1 MRTSNLFRLVEPDDS
16 IRSRSAARLYLL
28 QMRDDGGAL
37 GVSVPYGVSGVMVGI
52 GAVFESCIFF
62 MSKQCKLISFVVLL
76 KPSG

>member
-1 MRTSNLFRLVEPDDS
+1 
-16 IRSRSAARLYLL
+16 
-28 QMRDDGGAL
+28 MRDDGGAL

-52 GAVFESCIFF
+52 GAAFESCFFF